1 MSNIYTVELTD
12 VEKKALEWVAITAD
26 FWIQTAVHERCRIAI
41 EEMAQED
48 IKVKLNS
55 GSPISGTKEEMVLAS
70 TLPSAQERHD
80 EALAQ
85 MAAGPGGT
93 TPG

>member
-26 FWIQTAVHERCRIAI
+26 YWIQAAVHERCRIAI
-41 EEMAQED
+41 DEMAQED
-48 IKVKLNS
+48 IKVKLAA
-55 GSPISGTKEEMVLAS
+55 GAPISGTKEEMVMAS

-80 EALAQ
+80 AALAA

-93 TPG
+93 PPG

>member
-12 VEKKALEWVAITAD
+12 VEKKALEWAAITAD

-48 IKVKLNS
+48 IKVKLAAGAS
-55 GSPISGTKEEMVLAS
+55 ISGTKEEMVMAS

-80 EALAQ
+80 AALAQ

-93 TPG
+93 PPG

>member
-41 EEMAQED
+41 DEMAQED
-48 IKVKLNS
+48 VTAKLNA
-55 GSPISGTKEEMVLAS
+55 GLPISGTKEEIVMAS
-70 TLPSAQERHD
+70 TLPSAQERHNA
-80 EALAQ
+80 ALSA

-93 TPG
+93 PPG

>member
-1 MSNIYTVELTD
+1 MV
-12 VEKKALEWVAITAD
+12 
-26 FWIQTAVHERCRIAI
+26 
-41 EEMAQED
+41 QED
-48 IKVKLNS
+48 IKVKLNA
-55 GSPISGTKEEMVLAS
+55 GLPISGTKEEMVLAS

-93 TPG
+93 SPG

>member
-41 EEMAQED
+41 EEMAQEE
-48 IKVKLNS
+48 IKAKLAA
-55 GSPISGTKEEMVLAS
+55 GLPISGTKEEIVMAS

-80 EALAQ
+80 ATLAQ
-85 MAAGPGGT
+85 MAAGPGGIP
-93 TPG
+93 PG

>member
-41 EEMAQED
+41 EEMAQEE
-48 IKVKLNS
+48 IKAKLNA
-55 GSPISGTKEEMVLAS
+55 GLPISGTKEEIVMAS

-80 EALAQ
+80 LALAQ

-93 TPG
+93 PPG

>member
-1 MSNIYTVELTD
+1 MSNIYTIELTD

-41 EEMAQED
+41 EEMVQED
-48 IKVKLNS
+48 IKVKLNA
-55 GSPISGTKEEMVLAS
+55 GLPISGTKEEMVLAS
-70 TLPSAQERHD
+70 TLPSAQERHN

-93 TPG
+93 PPG